1 MSNLNP
7 YHPPTGGVS
16 QTSRADF
23 EREFRAYQHRTAWYG
38 FASMGLTFLL
48 LVAVAPL
55 QPAIEQLCLDW
66 AGPSFGEVLAG
77 LAPVVIVLPV
87 AIAFF
92 TWMAVGT
99 GRPALRCGACRRRL
113 ATGHWEF
120 KKVQQTGR
128 CPHCQ
133 AAQFPEQ
140 PAPPR

>member
-1 MSNLNP
+1 MSDSNP
-7 YHPPTGGVS
+7 YHPPAGDVS

-23 EREFRAYQHRTAWYG
+23 EREFRAYQQSVAWYG
-38 FASMGLTFLL
+38 LASMGLTVLL
-48 LVAVAPL
+48 LATVPPMLPGV
-55 QPAIEQLCLDW
+55 QQFCLDW
-66 AGPSFGEVLAG
+66 FGPTFGEVLAE
-77 LAPVVIVLPV
+77 LAPVLIVLPV

-92 TWMAVGT
+92 IWIAVRT
-99 GRPALRCGACRRRL
+99 GRPAFRCRSCRRRL

-133 AAQFPEQ
+133 AAQFADQ